1 MLKLRVL
8 TVAVLLPVFA
18 GALFYLPGL
27 WWSALL
33 LAALL
38 IAAGE
43 WSRLAA
49 FGRGAAAAFY
59 VAIAAGCIFC
69 WFNGDWNNRIFGVG
83 IAFWA
88 VAAPLALWGKFPMR
102 GTGMLFA
109 AGMLVLVPMW
119 LALVRMQPEPALL
132 LALLAVVWISDSAA
146 YGAGRAWGRH
156 KLAPAI
162 SPGKTWE
169 GVGGAFV
176 AVALYAAIFHFF
188 WYPAHHLAFVLMA
201 FFSLAAFGIVGDLF
215 ESLLKRRAGVK
226 DSGTLLPGHGGVLD
240 RVDAMAAALP
250 LAALLFTKSS

>member
-18 GALFYLPGL
+18 GALFYLPGA
-27 WWSALL
+27 WWAVML
-33 LAALL
+33 LAVLL

-49 FGRGAAAAFY
+49 FGSGATMTFRL
-59 VAIAAGCIFC
+59 AIAAGCVFC
-69 WFNGDWNNRIFGVG
+69 WFNGSWNNWIFVAG
-83 IAFWA
+83 IAFWS
-88 VAAPLALWGKFPMR
+88 VAAPLALWGKLPMR
-102 GTGMLFA
+102 GTVLLFA

-119 LALVRMQPEPALL
+119 LALVRMQPDPALL

-156 KLAPAI
+156 KLAPEI

-169 GVGGAFV
+169 GVGGAFA
-176 AVALYAAIFHFF
+176 AVAAYAGIFHYF
-188 WYPAHHLAFVLMA
+188 WYPANAFGFVLMA
-201 FFSLAAFGIVGDLF
+201 FFALAAFGIVGDLF

-250 LAALLFTKSS
+250 FAALLFAKTS